1 MCGIVGYIGRSRAG
15 CVMLDGLRRL
25 EYRGY
30 DSSGMVVCDGN
41 GFEQIKR
48 TGRVVN
54 LEEALEE
61 MVMVAEGVRAARMF
75 RDRAVDMKI
84 DVPFVIALNTLLDGY
99 ITAEEC
105 CRRMVALS

>member
-1 MCGIVGYIGRSRAG
+1 
-15 CVMLDGLRRL
+15 MLDGLRRL

-30 DSSGMVVCDGN
+30 DSSGMVVSDGK

-61 MVMVAEGVRAARMF
+61 PQLGGNLGISHTRWA
-75 RDRAVDMKI
+75 
-84 DVPFVIALNTLLDGY
+84 T
-99 ITAEEC
+99 
-105 CRRMVALS
+105 